1 MGYELPPTA
10 KAIEAAV
17 GFAGLCQ
24 LVEAHAGAKIYI
36 PRRIGPEHPFAE
48 LLGEKAAALAEQ
60 LGGRTLT
67 VPKIVG
73 VVRARRDREIWERYK
88 AGESACELARD
99 YGLLWRSIQ
108 KIVARVDKAGRP
120 AAQPR
125 AADSEQQ
132 LSFAWQNR
140 AL

>member
-1 MGYELPPTA
+1 MSSPRRRRRF
-10 KAIEAAV
+10 EAAV

-36 PRRIGPEHPFAE
+36 PRRIGAEHPFSE
-48 LLGEKAAALAEQ
+48 LLGEKAAEALAEQ

-73 VVRARRDREIWERYK
+73 VLRARRDQEIWERYK
-88 AGESACELARD
+88 AGESACELARN

-108 KIVARVDKAGRP
+108 KIVARVDKAGGT
-120 AAQPR
+120 AAQSR